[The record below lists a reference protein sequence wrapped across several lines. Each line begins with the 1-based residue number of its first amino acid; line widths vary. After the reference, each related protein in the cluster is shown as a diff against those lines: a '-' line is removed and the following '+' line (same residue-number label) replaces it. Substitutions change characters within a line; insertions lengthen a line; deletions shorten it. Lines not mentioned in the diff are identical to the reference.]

1 MPRTKRKTLGGY
13 YYHVIN
19 RGNGRLRIFKKQ
31 DDFLAFEKILGE
43 AQDRVPMRIC
53 GYCIMPNHWHLLLQP
68 YEDGDLSA
76 FMQWLTVTHTMRHH
90 YSHGTAGTG
99 HLYQGRFKSFPV
111 QADFHLLKVL
121 KYIEANPV
129 AAEIVDKASD
139 YQWSSYD
146 YHTGRKR
153 DDREFK
159 IADMPDMPSPR
170 SWARIV
176 HADMPQSDKDE
187 INQSL
192 KRGAP
197 LGDEEW
203 KKQTVKALDLQ
214 STINKRGRPRIE
226 SKKETR
232 PL

>member
-19 RGNGRLRIFKKQ
+19 RSNGRLRIFKKR

-43 AQDRVPMRIC
+43 AQERIAMRIF
-53 GYCIMPNHWHLLLQP
+53 GYCIMSNHWHLLLRP

-111 QADFHLLKVL
+111 QADYHLIKVL
-121 KYIEANPV
+121 KYIEANPL
-129 AAEIVDKASD
+129 AAEIVDNAGD
-139 YQWSSYD
+139 YPWSSYD
-146 YHTGRKR
+146 YHVGNKR
-153 DDREFK
+153 EDRPFELT
-159 IADMPDMPSPR
+159 DLPEMSSPR
-170 SWARIV
+170 RWAKIV
-176 HADMPQSDKDE
+176 HSDMPQADIDA

-192 KRGAP
+192 KRGTP

-203 KKQTVKALDLQ
+203 KKATAKALDLQ
-214 STINKRGRPRIE
+214 STINKRGRPRNE
-226 SKKETR
+226 SKKET
-232 PL
+232 